1 MSLVRLIVLV
11 LALSACAP
19 SGANSSL
26 APGPSIAPSD
36 VAASATPAVAASA
49 TPAVTAP
56 ATPSVSGSP
65 EPSGACI
72 DRGRLADTADSAN
85 NALQGMAAAIKAN
98 KIDEARGLA
107 GTAASQMRSLA
118 NLVEAARPLAATALR
133 NAADKLDS
141 AMANLADATAVAP
154 VVETLFNQAYDLA
167 NAGACPA

>member
-19 SGANSSL
+19 SSASSSL
-26 APGPSIAPSD
+26 APGPSIAPSN
-36 VAASATPAVAASA
+36 VAAS
-49 TPAVTAP
+49 

-72 DRGRLADTADSAN
+72 DRGQLADTADSAN
-85 NALQGMAAAIKAN
+85 NALQGMVAALNAN
-98 KIDEARGLA
+98 RIDEARGLA

-118 NLVEAARPLAATALR
+118 DFVEAARPLAATGLR
-133 NAADKLDS
+133 NAADKLDT
-141 AMANLADATAVAP
+141 AKANLADATAAAP

-167 NAGACPA
+167 MAGACPA

>member
-19 SGANSSL
+19 SSASSSL
-26 APGPSIAPSD
+26 APGPSIAPSN
-36 VAASATPAVAASA
+36 VAASA
-49 TPAVTAP
+49 TPAVTAS

-72 DRGRLADTADSAN
+72 DRGQLADTADSAN
-85 NALQGMAAAIKAN
+85 NALQGMVAALNAN
-98 KIDEARGLA
+98 RIDEARGLA

-118 NLVEAARPLAATALR
+118 DFVEAARPLAATGLR
-133 NAADKLDS
+133 NAADKLDT
-141 AMANLADATAVAP
+141 AKANLADATAAAP

-167 NAGACPA
+167 MAGACPA

>member
-19 SGANSSL
+19 SGASSSL
-26 APGPSIAPSD
+26 APGPSIAP
-36 VAASATPAVAASA
+36 TAVAASA
-49 TPAVTAP
+49 TPAVIAS

-72 DRGRLADTADSAN
+72 DRSQLADTADSAN
-85 NALQGMAAAIKAN
+85 NALQEMAAALKAN
-98 KIDEARGLA
+98 KVDEARGLA

-133 NAADKLDS
+133 NAADKLDD
-141 AMANLADATAVAP
+141 AKANLADATAAAP

-167 NAGACPA
+167 IAGACPA